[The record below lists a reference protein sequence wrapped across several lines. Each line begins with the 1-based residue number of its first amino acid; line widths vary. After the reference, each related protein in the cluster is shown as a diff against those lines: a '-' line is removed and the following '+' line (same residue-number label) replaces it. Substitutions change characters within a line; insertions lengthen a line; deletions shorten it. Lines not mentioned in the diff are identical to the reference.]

1 MFQYLPWVVPPLL
14 GWFTTCMTT
23 WGWGRIGKSPT
34 AEMVDVVWPVL
45 VAVCEKRVNKE
56 NYVDLK

>member
-1 MFQYLPWVVPPLL
+1 
-14 GWFTTCMTT
+14 MTT

-56 NYVDLK
+56 NYVDLKQYQDLKCLNLWF